1 MIRRLV
7 RWLRNTD
14 HMEHLGEYIEK
25 QEAII
30 VSQEERY
37 NELKDVLRIERARY
51 DRLTVAVNN
60 LAIDLLRSE
69 ADLEYAKA
77 VLYAIA
83 TDPHVNSRDDM
94 IDLAFDTW
102 LDLDGQ

>member
-1 MIRRLV
+1 LIKRLI

-25 QEAII
+25 QE
-30 VSQEERY
+30 EWY

-69 ADLEYAKA
+69 ADLEYAKT

-83 TDPHVNSRDDM
+83 TDPHVNNRDDM
-94 IDLAFDTW
+94 IDLAFETW
-102 LDLDGQ
+102 EDLDGGASDGQDD